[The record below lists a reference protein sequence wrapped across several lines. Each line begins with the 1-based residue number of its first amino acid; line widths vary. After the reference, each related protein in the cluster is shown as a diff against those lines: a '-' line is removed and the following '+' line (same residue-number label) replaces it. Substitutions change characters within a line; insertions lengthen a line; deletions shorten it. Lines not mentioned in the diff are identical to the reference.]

1 MTLIHVGNANRK
13 GKKMKK
19 KICMLVLALCMTA
32 AVTGC
37 SSDKDDT
44 KQEDTNKK
52 EDSSAAA
59 DLGLAKDTRIV
70 SVSADE
76 MGKYITMGDYKG
88 IDVKLEI
95 EEVTDDQIQSTID
108 NTLNSNAVESTDD
121 QAEVKEGDIVNID
134 FVGKKDGE
142 AFDGGTGEDYDLT
155 IGSGSFIEGFEEGLI
170 GAKKGDMKELALTF
184 PESYPSEDLAGQ
196 DVIFEVTVNYI
207 KTLPELTDEWVKENT
222 EYDTVDAY
230 KEGVRAELE
239 SSNESAAQSTAT
251 NTAWNQ
257 VLDASE
263 IKEFPQEDIDKAIA
277 EYERSLQSYA
287 DQQEMTT
294 DEFLEAQGMTKEDFD
309 KQAQEYAE
317 YKVKQL
323 LAAQAVMDAEEL
335 TLADDEIQT
344 VINEMVT
351 NFGVD
356 DISALTDQYGKDSVI
371 ESVALTR
378 INEFVLD
385 NANVTSAIS
394 TEDGKDGYDVDA
406 AESEPAEEDAAE

>member
-1 MTLIHVGNANRK
+1 
-13 GKKMKK
+13 MKK

-70 SVSADE
+70 SVSAGE
-76 MGKYITMGDYKG
+76 MSKYITMGDYKG
-88 IDVKLEI
+88 IDVKLEV

-108 NTLNSNAVESTDD
+108 NTLTSNAVESTDD

-184 PESYPSEDLAGQ
+184 PESYGSEDLAGQ

-257 VLDASE
+257 VLDAAE

-277 EYERSLQSYA
+277 EYESSLQSYA

-344 VINEMVT
+344 VIDEMVT

>member
-1 MTLIHVGNANRK
+1 
-13 GKKMKK
+13 MKK

-70 SVSADE
+70 SVSAGE

-88 IDVKLEI
+88 IDVKLEV

-108 NTLNSNAVESTDD
+108 NTLTSNAVESTDD

-257 VLDASE
+257 VLDAAE

-277 EYERSLQSYA
+277 EYESSLQSYA
-287 DQQEMTT
+287 DQQAMTT

-344 VINEMVT
+344 VIDEMVT

>member
-1 MTLIHVGNANRK
+1 
-13 GKKMKK
+13 MKK

-70 SVSADE
+70 SVSAGE

-88 IDVKLEI
+88 IDVKLEV

-108 NTLNSNAVESTDD
+108 NTLTSNAVESTDD

-184 PESYPSEDLAGQ
+184 PESYGSKDLAGQ

-257 VLDASE
+257 VLDAAE

-277 EYERSLQSYA
+277 EYESSLQSYA
-287 DQQEMTT
+287 DQQAMTT

-344 VINEMVT
+344 VIDEMVT

>member
-1 MTLIHVGNANRK
+1 
-13 GKKMKK
+13 MKK

-88 IDVKLEI
+88 IDVKLEV

-155 IGSGSFIEGFEEGLI
+155 IGSGSFIEGFEEGLV

-207 KTLPELTDEWVKENT
+207 KMMPELTDEWVKENT

-230 KEGVRAELE
+230 KDGVRAELE

-257 VLDASE
+257 VLDAAE

-277 EYERSLQSYA
+277 EYESSLQSYA

-344 VINEMVT
+344 VIDEMVT

>member
-1 MTLIHVGNANRK
+1 
-13 GKKMKK
+13 
-19 KICMLVLALCMTA
+19 MLVLALCMTA

>member
-1 MTLIHVGNANRK
+1 
-13 GKKMKK
+13 
-19 KICMLVLALCMTA
+19 MLVLALCMTA

-70 SVSADE
+70 SVSAGE
-76 MGKYITMGDYKG
+76 MSKYITMGDYKG
-88 IDVKLEI
+88 IDVKLEV

-108 NTLNSNAVESTDD
+108 NTLTSNAVESTDD

-257 VLDASE
+257 VLDAAE

-277 EYERSLQSYA
+277 EYESSLQSYA
-287 DQQEMTT
+287 DQQAMTT

-344 VINEMVT
+344 VIDEMVT

>member
-1 MTLIHVGNANRK
+1 
-13 GKKMKK
+13 MKK

>member
-1 MTLIHVGNANRK
+1 
-13 GKKMKK
+13 MKK

-88 IDVKLEI
+88 IDVKLEV

-108 NTLNSNAVESTDD
+108 NTLTSNAVESTDD

-184 PESYPSEDLAGQ
+184 PESYGSKDLAGQ

-257 VLDASE
+257 VLDAAE

-277 EYERSLQSYA
+277 EYESSLQSYA
-287 DQQEMTT
+287 DQQAMTT

-344 VINEMVT
+344 VIDEMVT

>member
-1 MTLIHVGNANRK
+1 
-13 GKKMKK
+13 
-19 KICMLVLALCMTA
+19 MLVLALCMTA

-70 SVSADE
+70 SVSAGE

-88 IDVKLEI
+88 IDVKLEV

-257 VLDASE
+257 VLDAAE

-277 EYERSLQSYA
+277 EYESSLQSYA
-287 DQQEMTT
+287 DQQAMTT

-344 VINEMVT
+344 VIDEMVT

>member
-1 MTLIHVGNANRK
+1 
-13 GKKMKK
+13 
-19 KICMLVLALCMTA
+19 MLVLALCMTA

-37 SSDKDDT
+37 SSDKDNT

-76 MGKYITMGDYKG
+76 MSKYITMGDYKG
-88 IDVKLEI
+88 IDVKLEV

-108 NTLNSNAVESTDD
+108 TTLNSNAVESTDD

-184 PESYPSEDLAGQ
+184 PESYGSEDLAGQ

-257 VLDASE
+257 VLDAAE

-277 EYERSLQSYA
+277 EYESSLQSYA

-344 VINEMVT
+344 VIDEMVT

-406 AESEPAEEDAAE
+406 AESEPAEEDTAE